1 MSNFDAV
8 QRLTFTQ
15 NESKTRLCMW
25 FVHVFS
31 SASKQQ
37 KILGQM
43 FVPFICQTVLK
54 PLFSRL
60 FSKPSVKSLITSLL

>member
-8 QRLTFTQ
+8 QRLTFTIFTQ

-60 FSKPSVKSLITSLL
+60 FSKP